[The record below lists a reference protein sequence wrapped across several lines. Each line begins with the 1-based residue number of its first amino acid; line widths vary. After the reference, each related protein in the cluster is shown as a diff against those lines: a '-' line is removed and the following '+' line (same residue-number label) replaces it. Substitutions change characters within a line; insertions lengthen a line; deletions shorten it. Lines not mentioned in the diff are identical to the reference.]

1 MKSHSLIFFTGLLLT
16 LSSCHTPYQVAS
28 VSRTRVLID
37 TRYDAHPDADAEAF
51 ITPYKHDVDSIM
63 NPVVGEAARELD
75 VYSPESPLSNLLAD
89 IMVWAGHKY
98 HEHPDL
104 GVYNMGGIRASLP
117 KGIIT
122 YGDVVDMA
130 PFDNKICF
138 FTLNGRQLMKV
149 FEEIAANGGQGI
161 SHGVELVITPQLQ
174 LVSARLNG
182 EPIDPGRQYRVATI
196 DYVAQGNDKMPT
208 FREGTNLVAPVG
220 QENNS
225 RFIIRD
231 YFLAMKQQG
240 KMIDAQKEGRIT
252 IKK

>member
-1 MKSHSLIFFTGLLLT
+1 MKIIL
-16 LSSCHTPYQVAS
+16 
-28 VSRTRVLID
+28 
-37 TRYDAHPDADAEAF
+37 DAMGGDNAPLAPVEGAIQAAEQ
-51 ITPYKHDVDSIM
+51 
-63 NPVVGEAARELD
+63 
-75 VYSPESPLSNLLAD
+75 
-89 IMVWAGHKY
+89 
-98 HEHPDL
+98 L
-104 GVYNMGGIRASLP
+104 GVDVVLTGREPDIRACLEQLGRKSLP

-122 YGDVVDMA
+122 YGDVVGMA
-130 PFDNKICF
+130 PFDHQICF

-149 FEEIAANGGQGI
+149 FEEIAATGGQGI